1 MIVEPVRDA
10 LEYYRRLNEA
20 AKDEQ
25 RMHRKSIIQ
34 ADFSTIEHNRETA
47 SVPSSPVHPS
57 TNNDIIKSHSGAN
70 VRKASICLSQVSVY
84 YSNVPF
90 GLWAHYPM
98 QEFQSHL

>member
-34 ADFSTIEHNRETA
+34 ADFTSIENNA
-47 SVPSSPVHPS
+47 SVSVPSSPTRS
-57 TNNDIIKSHSGAN
+57 DIVKSHSGAS
-70 VRKASICLSQVSVY
+70 VRKASICLSQV
-84 YSNVPF
+84 
-90 GLWAHYPM
+90 
-98 QEFQSHL
+98 